1 MSGNDKDALAE
12 MWLAGDLLPEDI
24 HRWELLLS
32 QDPSF
37 AAEMDALGRI
47 SEALRELSPDLLID
61 GPAKDAQL
69 LARRTANLA
78 ETHHGTP
85 ADSRAAIRSP
95 SHSLIRGP
103 SRRTRSL
110 VAAAGAVLALTLA
123 GVFAATHSSEQHP
136 ISASSTQS
144 TPKTIFGVPS
154 RSQPNETLP
163 TVTPSDTPPASTFV
177 AMTSNQDRRTGA
189 TMQVQLTSS
198 NASLRVRAEV
208 TDVPAGQVYR
218 IYVISHGGQ
227 RELAGSFQ
235 TPLNSSEAPT
245 TFNGT
250 VLMARADVADVVLED
265 TTAPVVTVPI
275 RSWRT
280 GPSAL
285 PAA

>member
-1 MSGNDKDALAE
+1 MSEDDKDTLAG

-24 HRWELLLS
+24 DRWELILS

-47 SEALRELSPDLLID
+47 SGALRELAPELLID
-61 GPAKDAQL
+61 GPAEDAQL
-69 LARRTANLA
+69 LARNTANLA

-95 SHSLIRGP
+95 SHSLIKGP

-123 GVFAATHSSEQHP
+123 GVFAANQSSEQHP
-136 ISASSTQS
+136 ISAGSTQS
-144 TPKTIFGVPS
+144 TPQTILSEPS
-154 RSQPNETLP
+154 STQPNETRP
-163 TVTPSDTPPASTFV
+163 TVTPSDTPTAPALV
-177 AMTSNQDRRTGA
+177 AMASLQDRRSGA
-189 TMQVQLTSS
+189 TMQVRLTSS
-198 NASLRVRAEV
+198 NASLQVRADV
-208 TDVPAGQVYR
+208 TDVPGGQVYR

-227 RELAGSFQ
+227 RELAGSFR

-250 VLMARADVADVVLED
+250 VLMARADVAYVVLED
-265 TTAPVVTVPI
+265 DAAARVVRVPI
-275 RSWRT
+275 SRWGTERSA
-280 GPSAL
+280 GPS
-285 PAA
+285 